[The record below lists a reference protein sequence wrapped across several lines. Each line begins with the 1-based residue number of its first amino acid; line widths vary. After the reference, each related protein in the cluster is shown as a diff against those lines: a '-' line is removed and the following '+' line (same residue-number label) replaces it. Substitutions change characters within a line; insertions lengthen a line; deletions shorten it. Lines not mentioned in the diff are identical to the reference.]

1 LKKQGF
7 SRSAAVDTPKARVLD
22 SSTDFFDNFETLA
35 RILEVRAVPDSRL
48 AIVLLVMAATG
59 MAAGLIVLT
68 HILGRVR
75 RTRVDTT
82 PYECGMKP
90 YKRVERHRFSVH
102 FYLVA
107 MLFILFDIEAA
118 FLYPWAV
125 TFNEF
130 DANRLFVLGE
140 MAVFLGILIVGF
152 IYVWKRGALEWE

>member
-1 LKKQGF
+1 M
-7 SRSAAVDTPKARVLD
+7 P
-22 SSTDFFDNFETLA
+22 E
-35 RILEVRAVPDSRL
+35 SRL
-48 AIVLLVMAATG
+48 AIVLLVMTATV

-68 HILGRVR
+68 HILGRIR
-75 RTRVDTT
+75 RSRVDTT

-90 YKRVERHRFSVH
+90 YTRVERHRFSVH

-125 TFNEF
+125 TFKQF
-130 DANRLFVLGE
+130 AADKLFVLGE

-152 IYVWKRGALEWE
+152 VYIWKRGALDWE